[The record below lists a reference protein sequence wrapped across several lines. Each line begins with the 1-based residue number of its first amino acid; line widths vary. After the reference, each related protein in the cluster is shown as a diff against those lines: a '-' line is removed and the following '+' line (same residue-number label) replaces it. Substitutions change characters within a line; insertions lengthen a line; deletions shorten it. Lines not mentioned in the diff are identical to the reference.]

1 MNSLAIIVARG
12 SSKRLPRKNLKKING
27 FSLVYWAS
35 KALSKS
41 LFNDCIIST
50 EDKEISLEG
59 EKGGV
64 KRIFYRPKNLTKDFT
79 NDLDIVFHALKK
91 SESIFKKKY
100 DIVGLVQPT
109 TPFLRTKYINECLEK
124 IKKRKISSVFTAR
137 LAKENPKYFWHF
149 KNKVLLP
156 FLKKKI
162 KPYEQHFQN
171 LSPNYTPNGGIW
183 VMKISEIKKQKS
195 VYALPADIVQMPFE
209 YSVDIDD
216 ETDYLFAKLIQKKYK
231 IKIE

>member
-1 MNSLAIIVARG
+1 MSSLAIIVARG

-41 LFNDCIIST
+41 LFDDCIIST
-50 EDKEISLEG
+50 EDKEIALEA
-59 EKGGV
+59 ERAGV
-64 KRIFYRPKNLTKDFT
+64 KRIFYRPKSLTKDFT

-91 SESIFKKKY
+91 SELIFKKKY
-100 DIVGLVQPT
+100 KIIGLVQPT
-109 TPFLRTKYINECLEK
+109 TPFLRTKYINKCLEK
-124 IKKRKISSVFTAR
+124 IEKKKLSSVFTAR
-137 LAKENPKYFWHF
+137 LIKEHPRYIWQY
-149 KNKVLLP
+149 KNNNLLS

-162 KPYEQHFQN
+162 KPHEQHFQN
-171 LSPNYTPNGGIW
+171 LSKNYISNGGIW

-195 VYALPADIVQMPFE
+195 VYALPADIVEMPFE
-209 YSVDIDD
+209 YSLDINDKN
-216 ETDYLFAKLIQKKYK
+216 DYLFARLMQKKYK